1 MPTSK
6 STRSPAFQF
15 YPGDFLSSS
24 KVQRM
29 SLTEMGAYL
38 KLLCLNWLDGSLPDD
53 VAILASMVGLK
64 QPQFAKMW
72 AGPLH
77 ECFEVRGGRLV
88 NPRLEKERKAQ
99 AEFRKKQ
106 KDKADIRWDKHRNT
120 TIGNAT
126 ALPERHP
133 RGNALQSSSS
143 SSSTQKPKEQV
154 SESAEPDSG
163 SPPLLVFPTIGT
175 GGSTWALTESLV
187 ASWREAYPGL
197 DVLGECRHAKAWV
210 EAQPA
215 RRKTAVGM
223 SKFLVNW
230 FNRTVE
236 RGSRAVAGTTGT
248 NGKGRTGA
256 PPAGKYDGLEERD

>member
-143 SSSTQKPKEQV
+143 SSSSSSNTPANAGV
-154 SESAEPDSG
+154 ARAPIHTSHRNHAHCGRVCLPASLFSEFVRRRNHADADREIRD
-163 SPPLLVFPTIGT
+163 
-175 GGSTWALTESLV
+175 WAMV
-187 ASWREAYPGL
+187 
-197 DVLGECRHAKAWV
+197 V
-210 EAQPA
+210 EAEWGPDGPRASEEPGDSFEFWKARYADKWPA
-215 RRKTAVGM
+215 MKVD
-223 SKFLVNW
+223 
-230 FNRTVE
+230 
-236 RGSRAVAGTTGT
+236 SRL
-248 NGKGRTGA
+248 
-256 PPAGKYDGLEERD
+256 PAWAR